1 MDLQKMGKII
11 SEMRKKKALT
21 QNQLGDMLGVSGK
34 AVSKWERGIS
44 APDISILNE
53 LSKILEIS
61 VSEILTGEKMQNTI
75 SKETVNEITVSGIGA
90 YNNFFKKKY
99 TKVIFILISILLLV
113 TVTFSI
119 TYVITNYNKCFVYE
133 LSSGSDDFF
142 LEGLIASNQ
151 RDNRIIITNMLY
163 TDSSTNTTKEL
174 RVDNINLIL
183 KLGKIEV
190 FNTKKYFSEEKLS
203 DVIKDFNITISEDNK
218 IANYILDDNK
228 NIKAKIIIYYTGKD
242 NKGSI
247 VIPIKIEK
255 KFSNNK
261 IFY

>member
-119 TYVITNYNKCFVYE
+119 TKT
-133 LSSGSDDFF
+133 L
-142 LEGLIASNQ
+142 L
-151 RDNRIIITNMLY
+151 
-163 TDSSTNTTKEL
+163 
-174 RVDNINLIL
+174 
-183 KLGKIEV
+183 
-190 FNTKKYFSEEKLS
+190 
-203 DVIKDFNITISEDNK
+203 
-218 IANYILDDNK
+218 
-228 NIKAKIIIYYTGKD
+228 
-242 NKGSI
+242 
-247 VIPIKIEK
+247 
-255 KFSNNK
+255 
-261 IFY
+261 

>member
-163 TDSSTNTTKEL
+163 NDLAKNTNKEL
-174 RVDNINLIL
+174 RVDSINLVL
-183 KLGKIEV
+183 KLGEV
-190 FNTKKYFSEEKLS
+190 EIASVNEEFSNIPMSKAVET
-203 DVIKDFNITISEDNK
+203 INITVSENSK
-218 IANYILDDNK
+218 ITNYILK
-228 NIKAKIIIYYTGKD
+228 GKQSAEIIISYTSEDK
-242 NKGSI
+242 KGYMI
-247 VIPIKIEK
+247 IPLKIEK

-261 IFY
+261 LIY